1 MILVDSSVWVDFF
14 SRSPGYAGK
23 ELRRFIADGE
33 NFALTGLIL
42 SEVLQGLTHNDH
54 DVEEYLLRWD
64 LLEPS
69 GNVTYREAAAIFR
82 WARAN
87 GVTLTTIDTIIAAI
101 ALEHGATLFTIDK
114 NFAQITR
121 ITPLVL
127 HPSASKNLQ

>member
-1 MILVDSSVWVDFF
+1 MILVDSSVWIDFF

-42 SEVLQGLTHNDH
+42 SEVLQGLTHSVRE
-54 DVEEYLLRWD
+54 VEEYLLRWD
-64 LLEPS
+64 FLEPS
-69 GNVTYREAAAIFR
+69 GMITYREAAAIFR
-82 WARAN
+82 SARAK

-114 NFAQITR
+114 DFARITR

-127 HPSASKNLQ
+127 HPSGSKNLQ